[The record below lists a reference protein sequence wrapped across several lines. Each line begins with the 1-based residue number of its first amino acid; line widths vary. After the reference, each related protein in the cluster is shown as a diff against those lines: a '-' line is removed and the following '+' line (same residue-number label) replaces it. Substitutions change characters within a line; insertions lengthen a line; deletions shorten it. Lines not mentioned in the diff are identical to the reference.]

1 MQLIR
6 KYRVQLLIFGLS
18 FLIYQ
23 LSFSLRGDTIGAAYL
38 TMSLAQQG
46 NFDLNEYAEQLVP
59 QDQADNGTLPYYL
72 IKTEDDKL
80 VSTFGIGVA
89 LLYAPPYLIKSMLFS
104 KINIDHMEE
113 FDRFFKLITS
123 LLMSALLVVVY
134 QILLLRNCTIF
145 HAAILTCTLG
155 FATNLWTISSTS
167 LWQHGPSQLMLVS
180 ALLFFYKAQK
190 NPLWASLAA
199 IPLSLAVII
208 RPTNLIVA
216 LILFAFVIINHRKQ
230 IPLFILLTFP
240 FIYVLANY
248 NYTYFGS
255 IAGSGQLEASEAIA
269 MEKVGTTDVWS
280 GNVFQG
286 IFGIL
291 FSPSRGL
298 FVYSPFFLF
307 LFYGIKSRFP
317 KPDLDIYLIASALA
331 IIIIQSKWFDW
342 WGGWTFGY
350 RSILDI
356 VPFLIIL
363 LSVNIEKIWK
373 TRILKITFSALL
385 FISFCIQ
392 IIGVTKYNDKWN
404 KEMQV
409 DKNQHVLWSIP
420 NSQLA
425 HYITKI
431 YEDLR

>member
-6 KYRVQLLIFGLS
+6 KYRVQLLIFCLS

-23 LSFSLRGDTIGAAYL
+23 LSFYSRGDTVGVTYL
-38 TMSLAQQG
+38 TMSLVQEG
-46 NFDLNEYAEQLVP
+46 NFDLNEYAAQLIP
-59 QDQADNGTLPYYL
+59 QDQADNDELPYYL

-89 LLYAPPYLIKSMLFS
+89 LLYTPPFLIKSMLSS
-104 KINIDHMEE
+104 KMNVDHMEE
-113 FDRFFKLITS
+113 VDRFFKLVTS
-123 LLMSALLVVVY
+123 LLMAALLVVVY
-134 QILLLRNCTIF
+134 QILLLRDCPKF
-145 HAAILTCTLG
+145 YAALLTCTLG
-155 FATNLWTISSTS
+155 FATNLWTICSTS
-167 LWQHGPSQLMLVS
+167 LWQHGPSQLMLVL
-180 ALLFFYKAQK
+180 AVLFFYKAQK
-190 NPLWASLAA
+190 NALWASLAA

-208 RPTNLIVA
+208 RPTSLIVA
-216 LILFAFVIINHRKQ
+216 LILFAFVMFNYRKQ
-230 IPLFILLTFP
+230 IPLFILLTAP
-240 FIYVLANY
+240 FIFVLANY

-255 IAGSGQLEASEAIA
+255 IAGSGQLEASKAIA
-269 MEKVGTTDVWS
+269 MAKIGTTDVWS
-280 GNVFQG
+280 GNLFQG
-286 IFGIL
+286 ISGIL

-307 LFYGIKSRFP
+307 LFYGTKYRLPKSG
-317 KPDLDIYLIASALA
+317 LDIYLITSVLA
-331 IIIIQSKWFDW
+331 ILIIQSKWFDW

-363 LSVNIEKIWK
+363 LSVNVEKIWK
-373 TRILKITFSALL
+373 NYILRTTFATLL

-409 DKNQHVLWSIP
+409 DKNHEVLWSIP
-420 NSQLA
+420 NAQLA

-431 YEDLR
+431 NEDL